1 MRARPT
7 FHHGG
12 VSAEMETSG
21 FLNVRATYVA
31 EPADWLAFGQ
41 WLLDTFGEPVWVK
54 FPSTTP

>member
-1 MRARPT
+1 
-7 FHHGG
+7 
-12 VSAEMETSG
+12 METSG